1 MSDNP
6 YENQGR
12 SNSYSGG
19 GGNYQRNNGGGG
31 YNRNNN
37 GGNNGGGRGGYGKSG
52 GGGGRGGWVPPEYTP
67 DQIAAAYVPLSVA
80 FLGNEKLNDTIVGRI
95 IKVLKMFEAKKFA
108 IRTGAE
114 RGVPRV
120 IIDNAMAPELHLPF
134 KKFDGIENPA
144 SYYTDALC
152 EEIARKMKQDIDT
165 APDVVKAIYAKNPRV
180 IFGKNLKQPVS
191 VLIIWTE
198 DGCENPS
205 DVTNQSGIGGH
216 ALKLAAAAGIPVI
229 NLQNA
234 DAESRVEHYLR
245 TLYVEAQQGN
255 RPQNTDRPRSNDAAN
270 GSNAGNYSGGAA
282 GQQQQQ
288 QQQSSHGSQRDG
300 DHGQQEVQRSGY
312 GNSPESGRQ
321 YEESYANGQNGQSGG
336 STEGYY

>member
-6 YENQGR
+6 YENQGQ
-12 SNSYSGG
+12 NNGY
-19 GGNYQRNNGGGG
+19 GNNNNGYQNRNNGGGYNRGNGGG
-31 YNRNNN
+31 YNRGNN
-37 GGNNGGGRGGYGKSG
+37 GGNRGGAYSKG
-52 GGGGRGGWVPPEYTP
+52 GGGGRGGWTPPEYTP
-67 DQIAAAYVPLSVA
+67 EQVAAAFVPLSVA
-80 FLGNEKLNDTIVGRI
+80 FLGNEKLNDTIVARI
-95 IKVLKMFEAKKFA
+95 VKVLKMFEAKKFA

-134 KKFDGIENPA
+134 KKFDGIENAA

-165 APDVVKAIYAKNPRV
+165 APDIIKAIYAKNPRV
-180 IFGKNLKQPVS
+180 LFGKNLKQPVS
-191 VLIIWTE
+191 ILIIWTE

-255 RPQNTDRPRSNDAAN
+255 RPQTNDRPRSNDAAN
-270 GSNAGNYSGGAA
+270 GSNPGTYTG
-282 GQQQQQ
+282 GQQQQAGGPG
-288 QQQSSHGSQRDG
+288 HGSDQGQRD
-300 DHGQQEVQRSGY
+300 VQRSGY
-312 GNSPESGRQ
+312 GNDQGNSGRR
-321 YEESYANGQNGQSGG
+321 YEEQYAGSAGSQQSG